1 MAIPKSSLFV
11 VLIIMLIFL
20 SGCEKNTNP
29 PTSKFIRI
37 GALLPLTGS
46 GASPGESGNV
56 ALQIAL
62 EEINTMLVEQGRIIP
77 LFDVLVEDTQ
87 TDTLEAIAA
96 YNRLK
101 SQGIRLIIGP
111 FSSSVL
117 KTLKPYADADNILL
131 VSPASVAS
139 SIAEKGDNVFRLIPN
154 VISQGEAMNA
164 LLVDDNIEVL
174 IPVVRDDI
182 WGNEL
187 LEAVSSFFVNNGG
200 LIIPPIKYYPSA
212 DDFDF
217 IAGKL
222 DIKVNETLEIYPVDK
237 VGVYLVGYG
246 ESNNILEAVQ
256 NFTMVHE
263 IKWYGNSAFAEDK
276 NILNNT
282 EAASFANN
290 VGLACP
296 SYSLDEAAGD
306 KWKPLLSLLKDT
318 MGRKPEIFAFTT
330 YDALW
335 LAAKTYISTGENPSF
350 STLKK
355 SFEEQAESYFG
366 VTGWTSLDENG
377 DRDVATYDFWGI
389 AINDEKPEWEIMAR
403 FNNNTGVLERY

>member
-1 MAIPKSSLFV
+1 
-11 VLIIMLIFL
+11 
-20 SGCEKNTNP
+20 
-29 PTSKFIRI
+29 
-37 GALLPLTGS
+37 
-46 GASPGESGNV
+46 
-56 ALQIAL
+56 
-62 EEINTMLVEQGRIIP
+62 
-77 LFDVLVEDTQ
+77 
-87 TDTLEAIAA
+87 
-96 YNRLK
+96 
-101 SQGIRLIIGP
+101 
-111 FSSSVL
+111 
-117 KTLKPYADADNILL
+117 
-131 VSPASVAS
+131 
-139 SIAEKGDNVFRLIPN
+139 
-154 VISQGEAMNA
+154 MNA
-164 LLVDDNIEVL
+164 LLVDDNIELL